1 MISEQDIQAMTP
13 RMPHEKVGDFIQAFG
28 ASLDPRVWI
37 KLIDEELGELYKEI
51 PKTEGHLK
59 ELCDL
64 LYVTTGLALT
74 AVNHIG
80 SLITETERQ
89 KVAKQQNKASRALN
103 EYLLVYGD
111 DVFMEAFNRVHLSNM
126 SKLGAD
132 GKPIYREDGKVL
144 KGPNYKKPDLSDL
157 MDKLP

>member
-1 MISEQDIQAMTP
+1 MTP

-51 PKTEGHLK
+51 PKTEGHLN

-64 LYVTTGLALT
+64 LYVTTGIALT

-103 EYLLVYGD
+103 EYLLVYGE

-157 MDKLP
+157 MDKIP

>member
-1 MISEQDIQAMTP
+1 MISEQDIEAMTP

-111 DVFMEAFNRVHLSNM
+111 DVFMEAFDRVHQSNM

-157 MDKLP
+157 MDKIP